1 MQCLPAI
8 LLMLLSTS
16 NGEGQND
23 FGAGKAKKIQ
33 IVYIKVPLSK
43 VLQQSGQQLGNFDG
57 MKVNQI
63 ILINNVYAKKDKI
76 KAENH
81 QMEFLV
87 KGTIMVVEGRTEEI

>member
-1 MQCLPAI
+1 MIVYNFQKNKLWLTHQNKQFTYFHLLSLNSSQLQCLPAI

-43 VLQQSGQQLGNFDG
+43 VLQQSGQQIGMNHG
-57 MKVNQI
+57 MKVNHF
-63 ILINNVYAKKDKI
+63 N
-76 KAENH
+76 
-81 QMEFLV
+81 
-87 KGTIMVVEGRTEEI
+87 